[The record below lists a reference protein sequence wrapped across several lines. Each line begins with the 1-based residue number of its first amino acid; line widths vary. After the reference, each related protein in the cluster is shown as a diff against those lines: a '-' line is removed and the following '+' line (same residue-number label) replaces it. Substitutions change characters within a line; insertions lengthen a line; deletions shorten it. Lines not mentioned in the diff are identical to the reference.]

1 MRLDHERIIRDVVAR
16 LSRATSVL
24 AACQATVAALG
35 QRTPARISVLLL
47 VRDQLRCVSATGAWQ
62 VPSGVAP
69 GIGAVGRVYVSG
81 KTETVFP
88 EPDDS
93 DHLLLP
99 PGATAQLCAPIRD
112 SAGCPIGVLD
122 LVWSSPVDLDQWPDS
137 VERIATTLGVRIEQL
152 GGAPVES
159 RSERT
164 LRHSTALTTAVTE
177 RELAIATTEAARDIA
192 GFSAAILVLTRT
204 QGLWVGPAT
213 IPLGVLEARVRAGL
227 AEAGQPALERIHSW
241 AHRYGAACTIGDA
254 PPSGAGAD
262 YAAPPLPAAEAGY
275 APLIAAGV
283 GTLIIV
289 PFGKP
294 ETGGVL
300 LVADERQV
308 SPESSTLGL
317 VELLAAQ
324 VWACLDRLSSLA
336 KLHELATSDPLTG
349 LRHHGPFGERI
360 AAATPGRTA
369 LLAIDV
375 DDFKVINDTY
385 GHQVGDQVLVDLAR
399 ALEAALRQGDELY
412 RIGGDEFVAVIEVAR
427 PEEAVGIAERLAEAA
442 RRIDRTISV
451 GVALRHDGEPPELTL
466 RRADEALYGVK
477 REGRDGVR
485 LAPA

>member
-1 MRLDHERIIRDVVAR
+1 M
-16 LSRATSVL
+16 
-24 AACQATVAALG
+24 VAAIG
-35 QRTPARISVLLL
+35 QRTPARVSVLLL
-47 VRDQLRCVSATGAWQ
+47 VRDRLRCVAATGAWQ

-69 GIGAVGRVYVSG
+69 GTGAVGRVYVSG
-81 KTETVFP
+81 KTETIFP
-88 EPDDS
+88 GPEDA

-99 PGATAQLCAPIRD
+99 AGATAQLSTPIRD

-137 VERIATTLGVRIEQL
+137 IERIATTLGVRIERL
-152 GGAPVES
+152 GGVPTES
-159 RSERT
+159 LSERT
-164 LRHSTALTTAVTE
+164 LRHSTVLTAAVTE
-177 RELAIATTEAARDIA
+177 RELAIAATDAARDIT
-192 GFSAAILVLTRT
+192 GFSAAILVLTRA

-213 IPLGVLEARVRAGL
+213 IPLGGLEARVRAGL
-227 AEAGQPALERIHSW
+227 ADAGQPALERIHAQ
-241 AHRYGAACTIGDA
+241 AHRYGAACTIG
-254 PPSGAGAD
+254 
-262 YAAPPLPAAEAGY
+262 AAPPPIAAEVEY
-275 APLIAAGV
+275 APLITAGV
-283 GTLIIV
+283 GTLITV
-289 PFGKP
+289 PFGQP

-308 SPESSTLGL
+308 SPEPSALGL

-324 VWACLDRLSSLA
+324 VWTCLDRLSSLA

-375 DDFKVINDTY
+375 DDFKIINDTY